1 MQEAGGLIRDES
13 PEQSPAATAA
23 AFVPVRFIMNQP
35 AASASPSPIAPD
47 ATSKPEADDHQALL
61 NATIVR
67 REAITDDLCVIR
79 VRPDAGVPD
88 FKPGQYATLGVL
100 PDPDSEQAQKKGLG
114 KLILRP
120 YSISSSP
127 LDKDAIEFYL
137 ALVPDGQFTP
147 RLWNVPEGG
156 RLYMAPKCKGRFTL
170 DGVPADRDLVTISTG
185 TGLAP
190 FVSMLKTYRDTGRW
204 RRFVVIHGTRLS
216 ADLGYRHELEELAAS
231 DPSLVYIPTCSR
243 EPEPEREE
251 HWFGLRGRVNVAVEH
266 HTFNELTGTPL
277 SPETCHVFLCGNPAM
292 IDEMTGLLVEQG
304 FTPKDR
310 EHPDGNVHF
319 EKYW

>member
-1 MQEAGGLIRDES
+1 
-13 PEQSPAATAA
+13 
-23 AFVPVRFIMNQP
+23 MNQP
-35 AASASPSPIAPD
+35 AAPASPPATASSPAP
-47 ATSKPEADDHQALL
+47 SADENQALL
-61 NATIVR
+61 NATVTK
-67 REAITDDLCVIR
+67 RETITDDLCVLR

-147 RLWNVPEGG
+147 RLWDAAEGS
-156 RLYMAPKCKGRFTL
+156 RVYMAPKCKGKFTL
-170 DGVPADRDLVTISTG
+170 DGVPADRDLVTIATG

-190 FVSMLKTYRDTGRW
+190 FVSMLKTYRETGRW
-204 RRFVVIHGTRLS
+204 RRFIVIHGTRLCG
-216 ADLGYRHELEELAAS
+216 DLGYRHELEELAAKDS
-231 DPSLVYIPTCSR
+231 SVVYIPTCSR
-243 EPEPEREE
+243 ELEPARDDG
-251 HWFGLRGRVNVAVEH
+251 WFGLRGRVNVAVEEQ
-266 HTFNELTGTPL
+266 TFSDLVGTPL

-292 IDEMTGLLVEQG
+292 IDEMTGLLVDRG